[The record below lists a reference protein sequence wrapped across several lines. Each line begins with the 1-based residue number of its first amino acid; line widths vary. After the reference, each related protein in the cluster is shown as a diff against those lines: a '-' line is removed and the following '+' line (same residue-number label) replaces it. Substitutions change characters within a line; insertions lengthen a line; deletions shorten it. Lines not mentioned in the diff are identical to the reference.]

1 MKHSTPVMSHETT
14 LQLLLIEDTEA
25 DALLIR
31 RQLEQAGMN
40 ARIQR
45 ADRMESVAEAL
56 EEDAWDAVL
65 YDYTLPGMHFGDT
78 IELLR
83 AKRPEL
89 PIILV
94 SGTVSEEM
102 AITLLS
108 HGLNDFVLKDS
119 LLRLP
124 GVIRR
129 AVENASER
137 TRRKAAEEQL
147 RKLAMVVE
155 QSPTSIIITDT
166 TPAIEYVN
174 QAFVDT
180 TGYTRE
186 EVLGRNPSILN
197 RGQTPQETYAEL
209 WATIAQGLVWKGEF
223 RNARKD
229 GSTYL
234 EMATIA
240 PIRQPDGRI
249 THYVAVKTDITELRD
264 SEARIHRLVNFDDL
278 TGLPNRALLLDRL
291 KQAGLTVHR
300 TGRHGMILVLDVDGF
315 KFINDMHG
323 YQAGNGVLDSI
334 AARLIHTLPEHST
347 IGRIG
352 ANRFAVVVE
361 DLSRQ
366 HDRAAAQAHDLAER
380 LHEQLGEP
388 HFIDGVEGSVRH
400 ATTMGLYLITREREK
415 PDRLLNKAEIALQRA
430 RDDSRN
436 TWQFFNPEMQA
447 LVEQRSHLEAGLHQ
461 ALENREFKLFYQSH
475 FDADGKLTGAEALLR
490 WFRPDGEIVAPD
502 RFIPLAE
509 ETGLILPIG
518 EWVLEEACRQLRDW
532 SANPETSDLCISVN
546 ISARQFHQPS
556 FVDTLV
562 QKLEAFEVEAD
573 HLVLELTESVVLKNL
588 LEAEERMQAIRGLG
602 VRLAL
607 DDFGTGFS
615 SLSYLQHLPFD
626 ILKIDR
632 SFVSNMTSDNS
643 SAAIV
648 RATIAMGHALDL
660 KVTAEGVEMPDEL
673 DLLRRFGC
681 DAYQGFL
688 FAHPV
693 AAEHWTL
700 TNATML

>member
-1 MKHSTPVMSHETT
+1 MSDETT
-14 LQLLLIEDTEA
+14 LELLLIEDTEA

-31 RQLEQAGMN
+31 RRLEQAGMN
-40 ARIQR
+40 ARIHR
-45 ADRMESVAEAL
+45 VDRTESVVEAM
-56 EEDAWDAVL
+56 EAQMWDAVL
-65 YDYTLPGMHFGDT
+65 YDYTLPGMHFADT
-78 IELLR
+78 VELLR
-83 AKRPEL
+83 SKRPEL
-89 PIILV
+89 PVILV
-94 SGTVSEEM
+94 SGTVSEEL
-102 AITLLS
+102 AINLLN
-108 HGLNDFVLKDS
+108 HGLSDFVLKDS

-129 AVENASER
+129 AVDNAGER
-137 TRRKAAEEQL
+137 TRRQAAEDQL

-174 QAFVDT
+174 KAFVET
-180 TGYTRE
+180 TGYSRE

-197 RGQTPQETYAEL
+197 RGQTPPTTYAEL
-209 WATIAQGLVWKGEF
+209 WATIAQGVVWKGEF
-223 RNARKD
+223 RNTRKN

-264 SEARIHRLVNFDDL
+264 SEARIHRLINFDDL

-291 KQAGLTVHR
+291 RQVGLTVQR
-300 TGRHGMILVLDVDGF
+300 SGQHGVILVLDVDGF

-323 YQAGNGVLDSI
+323 YQAGNCVLSSI
-334 AARLIHTLPEHST
+334 AARLTANLPEHSI

-352 ANRFAVVVE
+352 ANRFAVVIE

-366 HDRAAAQAHDLAER
+366 HERAAAQAHDLAEL
-380 LHEQLGEP
+380 LHEQLQEP
-388 HFIDGVEGSVRH
+388 HLVDGVDGSVRH

-436 TWQFFNPEMQA
+436 TWQFFNPEMQS

-461 ALENREFKLFYQSH
+461 ALENREFRLFFQSQ

-490 WFRPDGEIVAPD
+490 WFRPDGEIVPPD
-502 RFIPLAE
+502 HFIPLAE
-509 ETGLILPIG
+509 DTGLILPIG
-518 EWVLEEACRQLRDW
+518 EWVLEVACRQLREW
-532 SANPETSDLCISVN
+532 STHPETSGLSLAVN
-546 ISARQFHQPS
+546 ISARQFHQPNFIES
-556 FVDTLV
+556 LAR
-562 QKLEAFEVEAD
+562 KLKAFKVTAD
-573 HLVLELTESVVLKNL
+573 HLVLELTESVVLNNL
-588 LEAEERMQAIRGLG
+588 LEAEERMRAIRDLG

-615 SLSYLQHLPFD
+615 SLAYLQHLPFH

-660 KVTAEGVEMPDEL
+660 KVTAEGVEVQEEL

-688 FAHPV
+688 FARPV
-693 AAEHWTL
+693 AAENWTPTGAKL
-700 TNATML
+700 A